1 MKEAF
6 QRIKSMVTVNI
17 YMQTK
22 INTKDHIFKI
32 KDMDLESFMELMVKL
47 LKVFTNMDKNM
58 VISLLIKEEMF
69 FNRIGIMEH

>member
-22 INTKDHIFKI
+22 INTKDHIFRI

-58 VISLLIKEEMF
+58 VISLLIKEGMF